1 MFEPGSIF
9 PIYNYSLTQHRWAW
23 IRKTAIYNFRSR
35 RFGRPIPD
43 APVRLALFNRISS
56 CRDYPIYHNFYSLF
70 ILRLQKINEYYI
82 HHWNDFF
89 MNSYSEI
96 LIFSLHQTTV
106 IKNTTQGVFHASCPV
121 IPYPIIINLRQSLP
135 EKSPIFG
142 FGSRFPETVFLFFI
156 INFKALLQFSSHQWQ
171 TITLTLLIYN
181 RQWTWF
187 ELRFENRNEMI

>member
-1 MFEPGSIF
+1 M
-9 PIYNYSLTQHRWAW
+9 
-23 IRKTAIYNFRSR
+23 
-35 RFGRPIPD
+35 
-43 APVRLALFNRISS
+43 
-56 CRDYPIYHNFYSLF
+56 
-70 ILRLQKINEYYI
+70 LRLQKINEYYI

-106 IKNTTQGVFHASCPV
+106 TKNTTQGVFHASCPV

-181 RQWTWF
+181 RQWTCF
-187 ELRFENRNEMI
+187 ELRIEMKWYNTVYGLVRYSVRWFCGDLGEHYLLDDHSKLLLRRLSVV